1 MKCKNCGAEIP
12 NDSVYCEQC
21 GKRVAGKGKKIAAIV
36 WGLMSLL
43 VSIFLFFSRGFYLFF
58 LILWL
63 FLFAYIIYTLVVIA
77 KRN

>member
-43 VSIFLFFSRGFYLFF
+43 VSISFLMGGALFF
-58 LILWL
+58 LIRWL

>member
-1 MKCKNCGAEIP
+1 MKCKHCGAEIP
-12 NDSVYCEQC
+12 DDSVYCEQC

-43 VSIFLFFSRGFYLFF
+43 VSISFLMGGALFF
-58 LILWL
+58 LIRWL